1 MFLNVCETNQKELE
15 MSILVREMLVLV
27 IKCFNFNFI
36 EHLEQSHW
44 KDGRGTGQTN
54 KDGALLLP

>member
-1 MFLNVCETNQKELE
+1 

-27 IKCFNFNFI
+27 IKCFSFNFI

-44 KDGRGTGQTN
+44 KDGRGTGETN
-54 KDGALLLP
+54 KDGALLLS

>member
-1 MFLNVCETNQKELE
+1 

-27 IKCFNFNFI
+27 IKCFSFNFI

-44 KDGRGTGQTN
+44 KDGRGTSQTN